1 MISVKCSWYEST
13 FASYL
18 LMPWWFF
25 GICAVDFYWNMNAPV
40 LLDWSQLNNGPK
52 SGYSK
57 AGASASDEIKII
69 IRGRNDS
76 GI

>member
-1 MISVKCSWYEST
+1 MISVKCLWYEST

-25 GICAVDFYWNMNAPV
+25 GSVQLISTGNMNAPV

-57 AGASASDEIKII
+57 AGVSASDEIKII
-69 IRGRNDS
+69 MRGKNDS